1 MAAKDKVIFVI
12 GKKRAEDIMLREFF
26 DKFDDDKQNKIA
38 KNIICT
44 VLKHTG
50 LNWDPIVD
58 GYPFLKSKAD
68 NEKISFIEEP
78 KSTAKRAIVTKTM
91 EEIPK
96 HSPPLTIHSPICKEV
111 ADDNEDDLIPVPTGI
126 TDSKS
131 RRSRESLD

>member
-12 GKKRAEDIMLREFF
+12 GKKRAEDIMLRAFF

-58 GYPFLKSKAD
+58 GYPFLKAKVD
-68 NEKISFIEEP
+68 NEKSTFIEEP
-78 KSTAKRAIVTKTM
+78 KSTARRAIVAESM
-91 EEIPK
+91 QEIPE
-96 HSPPLTIHSPICKEV
+96 HSPLAAIHRPICKEV
-111 ADDNEDDLIPVPTGI
+111 DDDNNDDDLIPVPTGI
-126 TDSKS
+126 TDLKSKNK
-131 RRSRESLD
+131 